1 MNPPVLAPRR
11 TAAQIL
17 FSLVCEPVT
26 RQLPF
31 VLEPAAGFE
40 PATSGLQVRCSTAE
54 LHRLGAGGR
63 NRTPIPGLEGR
74 CSTIELHPHRAPD
87 SGRSLHLHRFSG
99 IARRLAT
106 GSITADFATARPTSK
121 RAGLEPALSSLRRAA
136 LRYPFARVLSV
147 HPAASMLAPVF
158 PGCHVI
164 CRPATYHGIEPPPFL
179 PSLDKRSGIEPALS
193 LLVAGGDPGLMAI
206 GVCRRLVLPFWL
218 IYGLDFQPDRIHWH
232 RG

>member
-17 FSLVCEPVT
+17 FSQVCEPVT

-87 SGRSLHLHRFSG
+87 FGRSLHLHRFSG

-121 RAGLEPALSSLRRAA
+121 RLGQTGIRWWLTALPCIVLDASSLALAKFMPGLPSDQTGETWAA
-136 LRYPFARVLSV
+136 RTL
-147 HPAASMLAPVF
+147 M
-158 PGCHVI
+158 
-164 CRPATYHGIEPPPFL
+164 FL
-179 PSLDKRSGIEPALS
+179 PPSSGFTS
-193 LLVAGGDPGLMAI
+193 
-206 GVCRRLVLPFWL
+206 
-218 IYGLDFQPDRIHWH
+218 
-232 RG
+232 